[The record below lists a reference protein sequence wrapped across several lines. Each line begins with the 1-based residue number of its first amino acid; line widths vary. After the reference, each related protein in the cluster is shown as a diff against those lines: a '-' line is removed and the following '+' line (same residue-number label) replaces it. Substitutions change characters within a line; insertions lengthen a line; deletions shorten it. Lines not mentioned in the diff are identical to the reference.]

1 MSPKVYAKRRA
12 ELLKEYLEMKR
23 MRLYLCARARVRK
36 IAKLDFEYD
45 GTPIEETYRRF
56 DYKSENKAK

>member
-1 MSPKVYAKRRA
+1 MSPEVYKSRRK
-12 ELLKEYLEMKR
+12 ELLKEYIEMKR
-23 MRLYLCARARVRK
+23 MRLTLCARARVRK

-56 DYKSENKAK
+56 GYKTT